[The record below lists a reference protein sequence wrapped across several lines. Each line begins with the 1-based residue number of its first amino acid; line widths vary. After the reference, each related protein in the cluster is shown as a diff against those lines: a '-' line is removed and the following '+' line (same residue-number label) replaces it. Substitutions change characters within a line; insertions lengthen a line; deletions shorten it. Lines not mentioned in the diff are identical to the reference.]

1 MYSEERGVSS
11 GADLTGFLFAMKI
24 SADELLLSAAL
35 LVATAY
41 YQFVSEALFVKLIFI
56 YGPKQPHLFILWRKV
71 L

>member
-1 MYSEERGVSS
+1 
-11 GADLTGFLFAMKI
+11 MKI

-56 YGPKQPHLFILWRKV
+56 YSPKQPHLFILWHKV

>member
-1 MYSEERGVSS
+1 
-11 GADLTGFLFAMKI
+11 MKI

-56 YGPKQPHLFILWRKV
+56 YSPKQPHLFILWRKV